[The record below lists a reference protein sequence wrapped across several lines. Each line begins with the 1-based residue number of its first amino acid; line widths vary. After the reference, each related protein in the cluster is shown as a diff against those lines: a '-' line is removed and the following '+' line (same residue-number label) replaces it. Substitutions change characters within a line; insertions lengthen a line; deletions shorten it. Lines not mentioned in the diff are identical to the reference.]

1 MGLVKKHHKDQ
12 RESSGNCWIIR
23 SIDSKVTKL
32 GSSLQFKHLCRD
44 SPHAAFYWQLQING
58 NFWSFS
64 TYINLLTPWPPLGHF
79 KSSKI
84 IRGDGVKLSDCW
96 RLQVVSRVH
105 ESRVERLKCSSNW
118 QQGLHPPSIPES
130 PAFTPHKWHTD
141 LYPSSDMSAYKF

>member
-1 MGLVKKHHKDQ
+1 MGLVEKHHKDQ
-12 RESSGNCWIIR
+12 RERSGNCWIIR

-32 GSSLQFKHLCRD
+32 GSFLQFKHLCRD
-44 SPHAAFYWQLQING
+44 YPHAAFYWQLQING

-105 ESRVERLKCSSNW
+105 GSRVERLKCSSNW
-118 QQGLHPPSIPES
+118 QQGLNQPSIPES